1 MPIVGAKDQS
11 SVLPKFIFQT
21 SLTWAC
27 PVAMEA
33 IVYVIGAGGSGGHVG
48 YSQNSSKTCNGGGA
62 GGCAISRLSLSA
74 QNYTVTIGSGGAR
87 TDGNNNGSAG
97 SAGGNS
103 VFSGT
108 GIDTMTGNGGGAGNY
123 GGGVAAV
130 AGGSA
135 SGGNILNNTGGGS
148 PLASNL
154 NNIGG
159 GGGVNFG
166 TAASQVDGMA
176 SLAMLGSNTAT
187 DYVPGGSMRGTLG
200 TGNSGTQYHLD
211 KVNGYDGRNAMLGF
225 DLFNIRMHHGFE
237 DFTTAGSGVNNY
249 DIQTTSGVMGGDKRQ
264 FFYYQSNSQVTLAQ
278 APPFEGGFS
287 AVTSYGSSTTVR
299 GSAGGV
305 GGGGG
310 AYTNTGSGSTTYS
323 GPGGSGLVMIFP
335 ITMG

>member
-1 MPIVGAKDQS
+1 MAFILGAKDQS
-11 SVLPKFIFQT
+11 SSLPKFIFQT

-48 YSQNSSKTCNGGGA
+48 YSQKSLKTCNAGGA

-108 GIDTMTGNGGGAGNY
+108 GIDTMTGNGGSAGNY
-123 GGGVAAV
+123 GGGVSAV
-130 AGGSA
+130 TGGSA

-148 PLASNL
+148 PPAPNL

-166 TAASQVDGMA
+166 TAASQVDGMG

-187 DYVPGGSMRGTLG
+187 DYVPGGSMRGTLA
-200 TGNSGTQYHLD
+200 TGHAGEQYHLD
-211 KVNGYDGRNAMLGF
+211 KTNGYDGRNAMLGF
-225 DLFNIRMHHGFE
+225 DLFNIRMQHGFE
-237 DFTTAGSGVNNY
+237 DFTNN

-264 FFYYQSNSQVTLAQ
+264 FFYYNSSSQVTLAQ

-287 AVTSYGSSTTVR
+287 AVASYGNSTTVR

-305 GGGGG
+305 GAGGG
-310 AYTNTGSGSTTYS
+310 AFTSTANGGTAYS

>member
-1 MPIVGAKDQS
+1 MHILGTKDQS
-11 SVLPKFIFQT
+11 SCLPKFIFQT

-48 YSQNSSKTCNGGGA
+48 YNQNSLKTCNGGGA

-74 QNYTVTIGSGGAR
+74 QNYTVTIGSGGTR
-87 TDGNNNGSAG
+87 TDGNANGSAG

-108 GIDTMTGNGGGAGNY
+108 GIDTMTGNGGGGGNY

-135 SGGNILNNTGGGS
+135 SGGNIANYTGGGS

-166 TAASQVDGMA
+166 TATSQVDGMA
-176 SLAMLGSNTAT
+176 SLAMLGANTAT
-187 DYVPGGSMRGTLG
+187 DYVPGGSMRGTPA
-200 TGNSGTQYHLD
+200 TGHNGTQYHLD
-211 KVNGYDGRNAMLGF
+211 KANSYDGRNAMLGF

-237 DFTTAGSGVNNY
+237 DVTNNE
-249 DIQTTSGVMGGDKRQ
+249 IQNTSGVMGGDKRQ
-264 FFYYQSNSQVTLAQ
+264 FFYYSSGSQVNLAQ

-287 AVTSYGSSTTVR
+287 AVTSYSSSTTVH

-305 GGGGG
+305 GAGGG

-335 ITMG
+335 ISMG